1 MTTDQ
6 NQWIHSL
13 ARDVSQAAGFE
24 VNCTRDC
31 EVLSDELRSFDGRFP
46 TSVSTLRRFFG
57 LIPKAGNFSKT
68 TLNTLARYVGY
79 PSFDSWFDARST
91 DPPNQ
96 FTDNLALDDG
106 TYKSSQ
112 DKESVQSF
120 SQAEAVQ
127 YIGRLIDRFENPRQ
141 FRMSSREFKRLKKV
155 VLAIYER
162 GTFEMGVWL
171 RLKQHN
177 HLLRFVV
184 EQFPPLDYL
193 ASFGKEMVMEYL
205 RIAETPSQRMFA
217 NGILAAGHF
226 ATDASWKSAIDHL
239 PQMEQLNPSIHP
251 LVQSRQL
258 GIAILAQSEQVDG
271 LHYDA
276 KSLALQGLKDERNV
290 WPRWANQSCYFA
302 FNLAD
307 WAVLSQDKTLI
318 QAVRENID
326 AYRISQDWH
335 NRDVDLDAILTL
347 RQVWNS
353 ISLNQPKDAMILIQ
367 ELDWRSMATTE
378 SRTLSLWYHAARW
391 ILELDAPEVSEANFT
406 HSASVTQYHG
416 LADRILG
423 LVEQFASD
431 HV

>member
-6 NQWIHSL
+6 DQWIHLL
-13 ARDVSQAAGFE
+13 ARDVSRAAGFE

-46 TSVSTLRRFFG
+46 ASVSTLRRFFG

-79 PSFDSWFDARST
+79 PSIDSWFDAHST
-91 DPPNQ
+91 DQHNQ
-96 FTDNLALDDG
+96 ITDNLTLDNG
-106 TYKSSQ
+106 PNRSSLA
-112 DKESVQSF
+112 KESVNSF
-120 SQAEAVQ
+120 SQAEAVR

-162 GTFEMGVWL
+162 GTFEMEVWL

-177 HLLRFVV
+177 HLLRFVI

-205 RIAETPSQRMFA
+205 RIAETPAHRMFA
-217 NGILAAGHF
+217 NGMLAAGHF
-226 ATDASWKSAIDHL
+226 AENSSWQATIDHL

-251 LVQSRQL
+251 LVQSRQI
-258 GIAILAQSEQVDG
+258 GIAILAQSEGADG
-271 LHYDA
+271 LRYDA
-276 KSLALQGLKDERNV
+276 KSLALQGLKDERNI
-290 WPRWANQSCYFA
+290 WPRWANQSCFFA

-307 WAVLSQDKTLI
+307 WAVLSRDKTLV

-326 AYRISQDWH
+326 GYRRSQDWH
-335 NRDVDLDAILTL
+335 NRDADLDAILTL

-353 ISLNQPKDAMILIQ
+353 ISLNQPEDAKILIQ
-367 ELDWRSMATTE
+367 ELDWQSMATTE
-378 SRTLSLWYHAARW
+378 CRTLSLWYHAARW
-391 ILELDAPEVSEANFT
+391 ILELDAPEVSEANFN

-416 LADRILG
+416 LADRILK
-423 LVEQFASD
+423 LVGEFAPD